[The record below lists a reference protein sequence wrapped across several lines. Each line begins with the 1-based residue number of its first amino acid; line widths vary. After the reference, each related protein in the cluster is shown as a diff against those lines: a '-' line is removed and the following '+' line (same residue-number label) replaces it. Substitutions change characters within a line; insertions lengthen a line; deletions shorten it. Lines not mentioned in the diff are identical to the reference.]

1 MSQPVHGE
9 PNRSHKEILEV
20 LAGLL
25 AMLFV
30 AMVSST
36 IVSTALPTIIG
47 DLRGNQTQYTWVVT
61 TTLLAMTVSSPIWS
75 SSEEHTSELQSL
87 MRISYDAFC
96 LKKKNTTSY
105 TYDRENY
112 NNRT

>member
-1 MSQPVHGE
+1 MSQPVHDE
-9 PNRSHKEILEV
+9 PNLSHKEILEV

-75 SSEEHTSELQSL
+75 KLADLFDKKLLVQISGVLFLRSEEHTSELQSL
-87 MRISYDAFC
+87 MRISYAVFC
-96 LKKKNTTSY
+96 
-105 TYDRENY
+105 
-112 NNRT
+112 